1 MGQPSDTYSGRYEH
15 LSLALS
21 REIDRKLMGKW
32 DSCKRYCLALFNYL
46 KCIPSMQNWYRW
58 IALVL
63 LIIPS
68 LLSCPSVTYSGRY
81 EHFSLALRREIDR
94 RLMGKW
100 DSCKLYLLA
109 LFNYLKCILSMQ
121 IWYQWI
127 ALVVLIIPGL
137 FCAHLTHIQGDMS
150 LALRRDEID
159 GQMRQLQV
167 LLANPLALFNSF
179 KCIFSVQIW
188 YRWIALVVLVI
199 SS

>member
-1 MGQPSDTYSGRYEH
+1 
-15 LSLALS
+15 
-21 REIDRKLMGKW
+21 MGKW
-32 DSCKRYCLALFNYL
+32 DSCKHYWLALFNYL
-46 KCIPSMQNWYRW
+46 ECILSMQIWYRW
-58 IALVL
+58 IALVV

-68 LLSCPSVTYSGRY
+68 LLLCPSDTYSRWY
-81 EHFSLALRREIDR
+81 EHLSLALRREIDR

-100 DSCKLYLLA
+100 DSCKRYWLA
-109 LFNYLKCILSMQ
+109 LFNCLKCILSMQ
-121 IWYQWI
+121 ICYQWI
-127 ALVVLIIPGL
+127 ALVVLIIPSL
-137 FCAHLTHIQGDMS
+137 FLCPSDPYSGRYEHLS

-179 KCIFSVQIW
+179 KCIFSVQFW

>member
-1 MGQPSDTYSGRYEH
+1 MHPFYANLVSMDSSCCADHSSLFLCASDTYSGRYEH

-46 KCIPSMQNWYRW
+46 KCIPSMQSWYRW

-68 LLSCPSVTYSGRY
+68 LFSCPSVTYSGRY

-94 RLMGKW
+94 RLVGKW

-109 LFNYLKCILSMQ
+109 LFNYLKCFILGRTR
-121 IWYQWI
+121 
-127 ALVVLIIPGL
+127 ALHRRN
-137 FCAHLTHIQGDMS
+137 FCARHFWAAPVMS
-150 LALRRDEID
+150 HFQLRPRKVWE
-159 GQMRQLQV
+159 G
-167 LLANPLALFNSF
+167 NNGH
-179 KCIFSVQIW
+179 
-188 YRWIALVVLVI
+188 
-199 SS
+199 